1 MRPPSRKVSLL
12 EEAGKGYG
20 IRNRVAGILKTDATD
35 VGGLATAR
43 RMGSILSQSECRKN
57 PRSDAPGAAGH
68 RPADR
73 LGAGDESAFEQLVPL
88 VHAELRRLA
97 HREMGRERAGHTLQ
111 TTALV
116 NEAYLRLIDVSQVQ
130 WQDRAHFFAMSAR
143 LMRRI
148 LVDHARSRQSHK
160 RGGGRRRV
168 SFEEVLVVPLER
180 GSDLVALDD
189 ALQALAAVDARKC
202 QVVELRY
209 FGGLSVEESAE
220 ALHVSPDTI
229 LRDWRLAK
237 AWLLRELSGG
247 G

>member
-1 MRPPSRKVSLL
+1 M
-12 EEAGKGYG
+12 
-20 IRNRVAGILKTDATD
+20 
-35 VGGLATAR
+35 TAR
-43 RMGSILSQSECRKN
+43 KLPKE
-57 PRSDAPGAAGH
+57 APS
-68 RPADR
+68 
-73 LGAGDESAFEQLVPL
+73 AGDVTALLKRWSAGDAAAFERLVPL

-116 NEAYLRLIDVSQVQ
+116 NEAYLRLVDSSRVR
-130 WQDRAHFFAMSAR
+130 WQDRAHFFAMSAQ

-148 LVDHARSRQSHK
+148 LVDHARARRARK
-160 RGGGRRRV
+160 RGGGARQV
-168 SFEEVLVVPLER
+168 ELDEALVVSPER

-189 ALQALAAVDARKC
+189 ALQALAFVDARKA

-209 FGGLSVEESAE
+209 FGGLSANESAE
-220 ALHVSPDTI
+220 ALGVSPETV

>member
-1 MRPPSRKVSLL
+1 MSVGKTPEATPPARQVTGLL
-12 EEAGKGYG
+12 IAW
-20 IRNRVAGILKTDATD
+20 
-35 VGGLATAR
+35 
-43 RMGSILSQSECRKN
+43 
-57 PRSDAPGAAGH
+57 
-68 RPADR
+68 
-73 LGAGDESAFEQLVPL
+73 GAGDESAFEQLVPL

>member
-1 MRPPSRKVSLL
+1 MTPPTRQVTGLL
-12 EEAGKGYG
+12 IAW
-20 IRNRVAGILKTDATD
+20 
-35 VGGLATAR
+35 
-43 RMGSILSQSECRKN
+43 
-57 PRSDAPGAAGH
+57 
-68 RPADR
+68 
-73 LGAGDESAFEQLVPL
+73 GAGDETAFEQLVPL

-116 NEAYLRLIDVSQVQ
+116 NEAYLRLIGASRVQ

-148 LVDHARSRQSHK
+148 LVDHARSRKSLK
-160 RGGGRRRV
+160 RGAGTRKV
-168 SFEEVLVVPLER
+168 SLDEALTVSP
-180 GSDLVALDD
+180 GPGADLVALDD
-189 ALQALAAVDARKC
+189 ALQALASVDARKC

-209 FGGLSVEESAE
+209 FGGLTVEECAE
-220 ALHVSPDTI
+220 ALRVSPDTI
-229 LRDWRLAK
+229 TRDWRLAK